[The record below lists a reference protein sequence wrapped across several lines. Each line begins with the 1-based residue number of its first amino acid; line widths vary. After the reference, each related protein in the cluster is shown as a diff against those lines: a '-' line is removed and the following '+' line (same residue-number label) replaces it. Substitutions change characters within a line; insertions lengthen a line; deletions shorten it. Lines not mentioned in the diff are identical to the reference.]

1 MLFNNKDMK
10 SEMQRDVEY
19 LETMYEDISL
29 RLEVISDIVD
39 EIVEMYPDKREKL
52 DVETRIQQKLM
63 LRKLAGKR

>member
-39 EIVEMYPDKREKL
+39 EIIEMYPDKREKL
-52 DVETRIQQKLM
+52 DVEKRIQQKLM
-63 LRKLAGKR
+63 LRKLSGKT

>member
-63 LRKLAGKR
+63 LRKLSGKR